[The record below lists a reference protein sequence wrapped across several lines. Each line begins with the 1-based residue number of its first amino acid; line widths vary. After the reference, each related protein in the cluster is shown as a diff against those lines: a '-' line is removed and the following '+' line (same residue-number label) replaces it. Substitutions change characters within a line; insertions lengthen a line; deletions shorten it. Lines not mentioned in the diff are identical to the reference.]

1 MVDYNFNV
9 TALLFLLF
17 FAFDFSFST
26 DEVEVAGGEMG
37 KTEERRKRARLPKPY
52 AS

>member
-26 DEVEVAGGEMG
+26 EVAGGEMG